1 MEVDAMSGAI
11 PDLSLYNFY
20 KSQDSVVLNNLQ
32 DTIEEA
38 STGYKLLNIAQNPGD
53 TQQVI
58 NLKKEV
64 VLLSTYSQ
72 NAFSASNVLTTTA
85 SVLGNLYDYLQTVN
99 TDVVAAANEAT
110 YNSTQLINMGQSIY
124 SILNLTLS
132 KLMKILE
139 ILFVWWLFVV
149 YTAFCR

>member
-1 MEVDAMSGAI
+1 MSGAI

-58 NLKKEV
+58 NLKK
-64 VLLSTYSQ
+64 
-72 NAFSASNVLTTTA
+72 
-85 SVLGNLYDYLQTVN
+85 
-99 TDVVAAANEAT
+99 
-110 YNSTQLINMGQSIY
+110 
-124 SILNLTLS
+124 
-132 KLMKILE
+132 K
-139 ILFVWWLFVV
+139 
-149 YTAFCR
+149 